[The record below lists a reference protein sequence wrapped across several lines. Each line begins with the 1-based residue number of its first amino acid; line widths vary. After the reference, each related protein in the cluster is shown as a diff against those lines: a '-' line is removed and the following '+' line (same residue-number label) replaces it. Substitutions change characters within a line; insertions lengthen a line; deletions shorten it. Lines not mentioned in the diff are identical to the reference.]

1 MNQQETFIEF
11 KNHSNDNFYVNN
23 IMNDPDNG
31 KWNNSRQNFIKSYNN
46 DKALFFREI
55 SNLNIHSIN
64 EIIPKDSGNNHNYS
78 KNIIKTYLNHLINND
93 KNKTFF
99 SKDSIN
105 FLINK
110 REKFDLILKII
121 SKYFDFFMEKHF
133 NILLNEQN
141 KINFYQ
147 NKIQYGLNITIH
159 SKEILNMIKNKYL
172 KINVQIFLKRQRL
185 NNNIEIYKV
194 LKKIE
199 KMKNDYITLEKI
211 VNADIKKSNHNAFS
225 KIKSLL
231 NDISYYKYNNK
242 TLFCFWFSQNLQ
254 NLKKKYLNKFQ
265 DYY

>member
-1 MNQQETFIEF
+1 
-11 KNHSNDNFYVNN
+11 
-23 IMNDPDNG
+23 
-31 KWNNSRQNFIKSYNN
+31 
-46 DKALFFREI
+46 
-55 SNLNIHSIN
+55 
-64 EIIPKDSGNNHNYS
+64 
-78 KNIIKTYLNHLINND
+78 
-93 KNKTFF
+93 
-99 SKDSIN
+99 
-105 FLINK
+105 
-110 REKFDLILKII
+110 
-121 SKYFDFFMEKHF
+121 MEKNF
-133 NILLNEQN
+133 NILLSEQK
-141 KINFYQ
+141 KIHFYQ

-159 SKEILNMIKNKYL
+159 SKEILNNIKNKYL

-199 KMKNDYITLEKI
+199 KMKKDYYSLEKI
-211 VNADIKKSNHNAFS
+211 VNADIEKSNHNVFN

>member
-11 KNHSNDNFYVNN
+11 KKNSNLNFYDNN
-23 IMNDPDNG
+23 IMNDPDNS
-31 KWNNSRQNFIKSYNN
+31 KWNNSRQNFIKSFNN
-46 DKALFFREI
+46 EKELFFREI
-55 SNLNIHSIN
+55 SNLNIKSIN
-64 EIIPKDSGNNHNYS
+64 DIIPKDLGNNNNYS
-78 KNIIKTYLNHLINND
+78 KNIIKTYLNQLIKNE
-93 KNKTFF
+93 KNKTVF
-99 SKDSIN
+99 SNDSIN

-121 SKYFDFFMEKHF
+121 SKYFDFIMEKNF
-133 NILLNEQN
+133 NILLSEQK
-141 KINFYQ
+141 KIHFYQ

-159 SKEILNMIKNKYL
+159 SKEILNNIKNKYL

-199 KMKNDYITLEKI
+199 KMKKDYYSLEKI
-211 VNADIKKSNHNAFS
+211 VNADIEKSNHNVFN